1 MIKIYDENG
10 LKGIEEGILN
20 AQYEKVAKKFE
31 NMNAKDIHDM
41 INCNIANRTE
51 SLSVYGFTQYML
63 KKTGNTLWL
72 NLSVI
77 RLIHYVG

>member
-1 MIKIYDENG
+1 MIIVGQQNKKLDREMIKIYDENV

-41 INCNIANRTE
+41 INFNIANRTE
-51 SLSVYGFTQYML
+51 SLSVYGFTQYM
-63 KKTGNTLWL
+63 
-72 NLSVI
+72 
-77 RLIHYVG
+77 